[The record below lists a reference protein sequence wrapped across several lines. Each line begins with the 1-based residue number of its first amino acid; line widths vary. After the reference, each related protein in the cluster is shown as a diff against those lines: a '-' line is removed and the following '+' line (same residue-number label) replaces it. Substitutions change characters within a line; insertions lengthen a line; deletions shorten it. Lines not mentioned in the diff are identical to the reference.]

1 MSSAEEHTARV
12 PKFML
17 GPGVEEWTYPLGVD
31 TVLDAK
37 LPTFHVNLG
46 RSTASSISNFSVSRL
61 TRVCKMALRIRFEP
75 PEPVA
80 MHVPSAFLTTVGVII
95 EVIRVLGA
103 QRWKPAG

>member
-37 LPTFHVNLG
+37 LPTFHVNP
-46 RSTASSISNFSVSRL
+46 R
-61 TRVCKMALRIRFEP
+61 ALHGFFDI
-75 PEPVA
+75 
-80 MHVPSAFLTTVGVII
+80 
-95 EVIRVLGA
+95 
-103 QRWKPAG
+103 